1 LAESDLFHLCI
12 VRPREKTE
20 RLEKRTLLLP
30 FSVKVMVMKPAL
42 RVLVVEDSTFDYEF
56 LLIAFARHGMTVDTL
71 RVETREEMCTA
82 LQEREWDIIIS
93 DHNLP
98 QFSSF
103 GALQVLQE
111 SAKDLPF
118 IIVSGDIGEDVA
130 VEAMRSGCDDYLLKD
145 RLTRLGPAVEA
156 ALARAAMRREK
167 RLAEERLRESES
179 RLSQLAA
186 HLDRVKEEE
195 RAALSRDLHDEVGGA
210 LAAVNFGIATL
221 RKHLESSEEAA
232 LALDRLRDQV
242 ANAALSVQ
250 RLMKELRPSIL
261 DAGLVPA
268 LEWHTREFQRR
279 TGIRTLF
286 SSNKEEVSFSHEIS
300 TVAYRVCQE
309 SLVNVMKHAQAR
321 ETRVELFCDENNVTL
336 EVRDNGRGIN
346 PSDLKKPSSFGVYG
360 MQERARSLG
369 GWLEVSGSS
378 AGTTVMLSLPWRDHE
393 AKGAPEQDKT

>member
-1 LAESDLFHLCI
+1 
-12 VRPREKTE
+12 
-20 RLEKRTLLLP
+20 
-30 FSVKVMVMKPAL
+30 MKHAL

-56 LLIAFARHGMTVDTL
+56 LLIAFARHGMAVEPL
-71 RVETREEMCTA
+71 RVQTREEMHTA
-82 LQEREWDIIIS
+82 LAKQPWDIVIS

-103 GALQVLQE
+103 GAMQVLKE
-111 SAKDLPF
+111 SGQDLPF

-130 VEAMRSGCDDYLLKD
+130 VEAMRAGCDDYLLKD
-145 RLTRLGPAVEA
+145 RLTRLGPAVET

-195 RAALSRDLHDEVGGA
+195 RAAIARDLHDEVGGA
-210 LAAVNFGIATL
+210 LASVNYGIATL
-221 RKHLESSEEAA
+221 RKYLETHEEGTVA
-232 LALDRLRDQV
+232 LNRLQEQV

-261 DAGLVPA
+261 DAGLAPA

-279 TGIRTLF
+279 TGIRTQFTANRDDLIF
-286 SSNKEEVSFSHEIS
+286 PHEIS
-300 TVAYRVCQE
+300 TVAFRVCQE
-309 SLVNVMKHAQAR
+309 SLTNVMKHAQAS
-321 ETRVELFCDENNVTL
+321 EAYVELFCDDENVTL
-336 EVRDNGRGIN
+336 EVRDNGRGMA
-346 PSDLKKPSSFGVYG
+346 PGDLDKPTSFGVYG

-369 GWLEVSGSS
+369 GWLEVSSS
-378 AGTTVMLSLPWRDHE
+378 PQGTSVMLSLPLSDNASQLMDWPMRPSRFDPNGH
-393 AKGAPEQDKT
+393 P

>member
-1 LAESDLFHLCI
+1 
-12 VRPREKTE
+12 
-20 RLEKRTLLLP
+20 
-30 FSVKVMVMKPAL
+30 MKPAL

>member
-1 LAESDLFHLCI
+1 
-12 VRPREKTE
+12 
-20 RLEKRTLLLP
+20 LP
-30 FSVKVMVMKPAL
+30 FSVKVMVMKPVL

-56 LLIAFARHGMTVDTL
+56 LLIAFARHGMAVDTL
-71 RVETREEMCTA
+71 RVETREEMHTA
-82 LQEREWDIIIS
+82 LYEREWDIIIS

-103 GALQVLQE
+103 GALEVLQQ
-111 SAKDLPF
+111 SGKDLPF

-130 VEAMRSGCDDYLLKD
+130 VEAMRSGCDDYLIKD
-145 RLTRLGPAVEA
+145 RLTRLGPAVES

-195 RAALSRDLHDEVGGA
+195 RAALARDLHDEVGGA
-210 LAAVNFGIATL
+210 LASVNFGIAAL
-221 RKHLESSEEAA
+221 RKHIEASEEGSA
-232 LALDRLRDQV
+232 ALDRLREQV

-261 DAGLVPA
+261 DVGLIPA

-286 SSNKEEVSFSHEIS
+286 SANKEELEFPHEIS

-309 SLVNVMKHAQAR
+309 SLINVMKHAQAS
-321 ETRVELFCDENNVTL
+321 EAYVELFCDDQNVTL
-336 EVRDNGRGIN
+336 EVRDNGRGIS
-346 PSDLKKPSSFGVYG
+346 PGDLEKPASFGVYG
-360 MQERARSLG
+360 MQERARSLR
-369 GWLEVSGSS
+369 GWLEVSSS
-378 AGTTVMLSLPWRDHE
+378 PTGTTVMLSLPLDEPRTPYLDWPPRLVASDSS
-393 AKGAPEQDKT
+393 PDKS